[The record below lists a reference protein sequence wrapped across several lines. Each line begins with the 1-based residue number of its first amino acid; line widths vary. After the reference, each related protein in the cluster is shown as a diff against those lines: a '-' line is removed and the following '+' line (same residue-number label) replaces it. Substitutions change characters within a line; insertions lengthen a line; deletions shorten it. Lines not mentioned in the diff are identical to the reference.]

1 MTVTCIW
8 NRIVYFVILIK
19 KKVVVV
25 AVVAFFSSC
34 DLIPEYNYLY
44 GFEFKF
50 DISTLEPFVPL
61 CCVSSLCSLANCFFF
76 FLFFKTTI
84 SEEGT
89 EVVINAVCVW

>member
-1 MTVTCIW
+1 MESYCLFC
-8 NRIVYFVILIK
+8 YILIK

-76 FLFFKTTI
+76 SFQNNV

>member
-76 FLFFKTTI
+76 SFQNNV